1 MEMILNTDMEAVV
14 SRFKI
19 ILFQNYL
26 TYLRIRSGLSLSVRI
41 RNKFSK
47 CTSKAMTTCS

>member
-19 ILFQNYL
+19 ILFQNYM
-26 TYLRIRSGLSLSVRI
+26 TYLRIRSGLYRSGFETKSLNVQIKR
-41 RNKFSK
+41 
-47 CTSKAMTTCS
+47 